1 MNQRPAHAAGFK
13 GRAKNIPAEPAIL
26 LPYQNRWVL
35 DKNILKL
42 MEKSRRIGI
51 SYGTAYRVVRKHSTK
66 DQRNDT
72 WVSSRDEPTARLF
85 IQDCK
90 IFTKLLGIGAEDLG
104 MKLIEKEKLY
114 SLTFANGTEV
124 NSLASNPDVFAGK
137 GGDVVLD
144 EFALRSDPRAVYAIA
159 NPTIDWGG
167 SLEIIS
173 THRGS
178 HNYFNELIQE
188 ILHKGNPK
196 RFSHHR
202 VTLQDA
208 LDQGFLWK
216 LQTKLR
222 EGDPRLDMDE
232 ADYFDYQRS
241 KAPDEESFLQEYMC
255 QPSDDNSA
263 FLSYDLISTCTLRHP
278 DNLSVDTEETVDFA
292 GRKGRI
298 RRLTNSLF
306 NDIYSLSIPLYLG
319 VDIGRH
325 HDLTVLWLIGKFGGV
340 YLPLTIIEMDKVE
353 FDRQEAELYKLL
365 RLPHLIRSCI
375 DATGFGIQFAE
386 RAQKKYGKYKVEAV
400 TFSPAVKE
408 SLAYPVRAAFE
419 DRSTAIPDDEL
430 VIADLRAIK
439 KETTSAGNI
448 RFTSD
453 RGKNGHSDRFWAL
466 ALAHHAAAT
475 ELNCDIPDVAS
486 RGKRHSE
493 QITENFMGR
502 IGSLMR
508 KFTSNY

>member
-1 MNQRPAHAAGFK
+1 MSTRPAHAKNFK
-13 GRAKNIPAEPAIL
+13 GRAKNIPSEPAIM

-35 DKNILKL
+35 DNGILKL

-66 DQRNDT
+66 EQRNDT

-85 IQDCK
+85 VQDCK
-90 IFTKLLGIGAEDLG
+90 IFTKLLGIGAEDMG
-104 MKLIEKEKLY
+104 MKLVDKEKLY
-114 SLTFANGTEV
+114 SINFSNGTDV
-124 NSLASNPDVFAGK
+124 NSLASNADVFAGK

-144 EFALRSDPRAVYAIA
+144 EFALRADPRAVYAIA

-178 HNYFNELIQE
+178 HNYFNELISE

-208 LDQGFLWK
+208 LDQHFLWK

-232 ADYFDYQRS
+232 AEYFDYQRS
-241 KAPDEESFLQEYMC
+241 KAPDTESFLQEYMC

-263 FLSYDLISTCTLRHP
+263 FLSYDLISTCALRHP
-278 DNLSVDTEETVDFA
+278 DNLDVETEDTIDFA
-292 GRKGRI
+292 GRKGKI

-306 NDIYSLSIPLYLG
+306 KDIHNLSIPIYGG
-319 VDIGRH
+319 VDVGRD
-325 HDLTVLWLIGKFGGV
+325 HDLTVIWLMGNIGGRFI
-340 YLPLTIIEMDKVE
+340 PLNIIEMYAVE
-353 FDRQEAELYKLL
+353 FDRQEHELYQLL
-365 RLPHLIRSCI
+365 RLRNMIRTCI
-375 DATGFGIQFAE
+375 DNTGIGKQFAE
-386 RAQKKYGKYKVEAV
+386 RAQKKFGKYKVEPI
-400 TFSPAVKE
+400 TFTASIKE
-408 SLAYPVRAAFE
+408 QLAYPVRMAFE
-419 DRSTAIPDDEL
+419 DRSTAVPDDDL
-430 VIADLRAIK
+430 IIADLRAIK
-439 KETTSAGNI
+439 KETSAAGNI

-466 ALAHHAAAT
+466 ALAHHAVSTGDTCA
-475 ELNCDIPDVAS
+475 IPEVSS
-486 RGKRHSE
+486 RGSRISKR
-493 QITENFMGR
+493 ITAGFSNR
-502 IGSLMR
+502 IN
-508 KFTSNY
+508 TNTY